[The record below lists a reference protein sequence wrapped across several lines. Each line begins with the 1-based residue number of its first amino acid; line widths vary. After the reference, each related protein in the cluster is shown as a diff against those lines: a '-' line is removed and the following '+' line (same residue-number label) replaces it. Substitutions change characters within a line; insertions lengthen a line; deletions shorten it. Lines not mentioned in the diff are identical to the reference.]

1 MCFYVFVLFF
11 IASAFDLQRKLAYT

>member
-11 IASAFDLQRKLAYT
+11 IASAFDLERKLAYT